1 MFPPSRL
8 SYPIQASIPLPMGR
22 QGPMVS
28 TTNRVPNVQRVL
40 FVLAHQ
46 DDEYGAA
53 PWIVDELGS
62 GSAVAC
68 VYLTDGGSR
77 VEPAIRDRESLRAL
91 ESLGVSGSSV
101 VFARTPHG
109 RIADQHLA
117 ASALAGAEALET
129 WIRDSSFRPER
140 IYAPSYEGGHPDHDA
155 AHRLGLDVEV
165 WHFSLYN
172 GAGCRKPFFA
182 ALRQLPGAKESRR
195 IALSL
200 RARLALAFLCRF
212 YPSQL
217 KTWIG
222 LFPGAFMERVALRR
236 ESIARS
242 DATRLSARPHIGEL
256 LYERMFG
263 FRYADFARDI
273 RPLVERLTEQGESTP

>member
-1 MFPPSRL
+1 VR
-8 SYPIQASIPLPMGR
+8 
-22 QGPMVS
+22 
-28 TTNRVPNVQRVL
+28 RVL

-53 PWIVDELGS
+53 PWIVDELRS
-62 GSAVAC
+62 GSAIAC

-91 ESLGVSGSSV
+91 DSLGISGSSV
-101 VFARTPHG
+101 FFARTPNG
-109 RIADQHLA
+109 RVPDQHLA
-117 ASALAGAEALET
+117 ERALDGSKALEA
-129 WIRDSSFRPER
+129 WLSSNDFRPDR

-155 AHRLGLDVEV
+155 AHVIAVFVAQRLGLNVEV

-172 GAGCRKPFFA
+172 GCGCPKPFFA
-182 ALRQLPGAKESRR
+182 VLRQLPGAKQPRR
-195 IALSL
+195 STLSL
-200 RARLALAFLCRF
+200 GPRLTLAFLCRF

-222 LFPGAFMERVALRR
+222 LFPGAFMERVLLRR
-236 ESIARS
+236 EAVARS
-242 DATRLSARPHIGEL
+242 DAARLSERPHSGEL

-273 RPLVERLTEQGESTP
+273 RPLVERLDVGESAR